1 MKSLVMRGQLL
12 VAQAPLTQGVME
24 QLRVQMFRPD
34 NQLAEEYVL
43 QCKVSSVSPHARFR

>member
-1 MKSLVMRGQLL
+1 VHSL
-12 VAQAPLTQGVME
+12 VAQVPLTQGVME

-43 QCKVSSVSPHARFR
+43 QCKVRYSRCLLA

>member
-1 MKSLVMRGQLL
+1 
-12 VAQAPLTQGVME
+12 ME

-43 QCKVSSVSPHARFR
+43 QCKARFNSLHARSGCLINNAQRQRSCLRQC